1 MKANAQN
8 HDLCTD
14 GVWLSVKSLMCRPQD
29 LSSDCQDPGNTVSF
43 VCNLALVTSRE
54 AEPGMHSHKQDN
66 PSQGERCY
74 LAPKVVI
81 WLLYARTMACGGLYD
96 LHI

>member
-1 MKANAQN
+1 MVIRRELLNKTEKKKKRLRTNVKANAQN

-14 GVWLSVKSLMCRPQD
+14 GVWLSVKSLMCRQQN
-29 LSSDCQDPGNTVSF
+29 LSSDYQDPGNTVSF

-66 PSQGERCY
+66 PPQGERC
-74 LAPKVVI
+74 
-81 WLLYARTMACGGLYD
+81 
-96 LHI
+96 